1 MSNIHV
7 SYKQHFSDQSFDI
20 DVTIPGNGITSV
32 FGKSGAGKT
41 SLINII
47 AGLNTPTEG
56 KVTVSGKTFYC
67 SETKV
72 NIPMHKRRVGY
83 VFQEARLF
91 PHYRVKGNLL
101 YGVIHPDK
109 HHFDKIVQLLDL
121 HSLLSRYPNQLSGG
135 EKQRVAI
142 GRALLSKPSVLLMDE
157 PLASLDIPLKKEL
170 LPYLEHLAH
179 EIKLPIIYVTHSL
192 YEIVRLANHIIVI
205 DNGTA
210 IASDTLEK
218 VWATSVLAPW
228 RQSRDQS
235 SLFEATLVNHNTNYA
250 LSQVQL
256 ANDVYLW
263 VQKLEMNISSN
274 LRVQVRASDVSIAL
288 TKPDQTSI
296 RNILTAKIVEIN
308 TPVDNVE
315 HKHVSVKLEL
325 EGQCFLWASITTWA
339 MDELA
344 LEVGLQV
351 FAQIK
356 GVSVTQKDIVLHP

>member
-7 SYKQHFSDQSFDI
+7 SFKQYFSDQSFDI
-20 DVTIPGNGITSV
+20 DVTIPANGITSV

-41 SLINII
+41 SLINVI
-47 AGLNTPTEG
+47 AGLNTPVEG
-56 KVTVSGKTFYC
+56 KVTVSGKTFFC
-67 SETKV
+67 SKTKV
-72 NIPMHKRRVGY
+72 NIPIHKRRVGY

-109 HHFDKIVQLLDL
+109 HHFDKVVQLLDL
-121 HSLLSRYPNQLSGG
+121 HSLLSRYPSQLSGG

-142 GRALLSKPSVLLMDE
+142 GRALLSKPYVLLMDE
-157 PLASLDIPLKKEL
+157 PLASLDKPLKNEV

-179 EIKLPIIYVTHSL
+179 EMKLPIIYVSHSL
-192 YEIVRLANHIIVI
+192 YEVVRLANHMVVL
-205 DNGTA
+205 DNGRVL
-210 IASDTLEK
+210 ASDTLEK
-218 VWATSVLAPW
+218 IWATPILGQW
-228 RQSRDQS
+228 GQSRDQS
-235 SLFEATLVNHNTNYA
+235 SLFEATLINHNTNHA

-256 ANDVYLW
+256 ANDVCLW
-263 VQKLEMNISSN
+263 VQKLEVDISSN

-288 TKPDQTSI
+288 KKPYKTSI

-308 TPVDNVE
+308 TSVDGVE
-315 HKHVSVKLEL
+315 QKNVSVKLEL
-325 EGQCFLWASITTWA
+325 AEQCFLWASITIWA
-339 MDELA
+339 MDELS
-344 LEVGLQV
+344 LQVGLQV